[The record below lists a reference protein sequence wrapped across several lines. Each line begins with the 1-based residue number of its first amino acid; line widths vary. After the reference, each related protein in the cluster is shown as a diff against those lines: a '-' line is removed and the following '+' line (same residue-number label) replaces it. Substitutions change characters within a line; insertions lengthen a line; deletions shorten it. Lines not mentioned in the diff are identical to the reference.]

1 MRIVICNKNSLK
13 SSLIFLLAILCSCG
27 GGGAQNN
34 TSDGS
39 SLQNQPTDSSQN
51 TNLDTS
57 LAVDEEA
64 SNKFDECSFGEC
76 KFE

>member
-1 MRIVICNKNSLK
+1 MK

-27 GGGAQNN
+27 GGAQNN
-34 TSDGS
+34 TRDGS
-39 SLQNQPTDSSQN
+39 TLQNQSTDSSQN

-64 SNKFDECSFGEC
+64 SNRFDECSFGEC

>member
-1 MRIVICNKNSLK
+1 MK

-27 GGGAQNN
+27 GGAQNN
-34 TSDGS
+34 ARDGS
-39 SLQNQPTDSSQN
+39 TLQNQSTDSSQN

-64 SNKFDECSFGEC
+64 SNRFDECSFGEC